1 MKLIAGVTVLQCIEM
16 TGGDGESLKRK
27 GVYSMHWMMWVFWG
41 SLAAIFIISYVVDV
55 LTKRKYS
62 MNKKDNTLNQNM
74 AEAEARRDAGRSNHE
89 SGMF

>member
-1 MKLIAGVTVLQCIEM
+1 
-16 TGGDGESLKRK
+16 
-27 GVYSMHWMMWVFWG
+27 MHWMMWVFWG
-41 SLAAIFIISYVVDV
+41 TLAAIFIISYVVDV